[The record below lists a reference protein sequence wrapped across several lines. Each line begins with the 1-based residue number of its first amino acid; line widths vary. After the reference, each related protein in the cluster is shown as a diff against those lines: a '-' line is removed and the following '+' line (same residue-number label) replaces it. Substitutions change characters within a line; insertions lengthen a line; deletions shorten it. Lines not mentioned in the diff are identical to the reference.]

1 MDVWALFVHRVPYV
15 VGAQPAI
22 VDALDWTEFDAAG
35 HAAIALS
42 LVTSHGRAT
51 PVVWQT
57 VPKTQLK
64 GRRNQYEDAVL
75 QRLHDALPAGVEVTV
90 LADRGFGDQTLYHF
104 LTELGFVCIVRF
116 RSAVTVTQDVYPLDA
131 VVCVKARQTKE
142 PSCLAVRGP
151 ARPGAAVV
159 KPYGRRFTIEETFR
173 EVGANEP
180 TPTGNEDL
188 HATSSCASASRTRVF
203 ARRAAARRT
212 MSRYCGMTTCSDQRS
227 AYAR

>member
-173 EVGANEP
+173 D
-180 TPTGNEDL
+180 TKDL
-188 HATSSCASASRTRVF
+188 RYGLGLSATHMRDVHRRDRLLKVKTAKTRTH
-203 ARRAAARRT
+203 
-212 MSRYCGMTTCSDQRS
+212 SL
-227 AYAR
+227 